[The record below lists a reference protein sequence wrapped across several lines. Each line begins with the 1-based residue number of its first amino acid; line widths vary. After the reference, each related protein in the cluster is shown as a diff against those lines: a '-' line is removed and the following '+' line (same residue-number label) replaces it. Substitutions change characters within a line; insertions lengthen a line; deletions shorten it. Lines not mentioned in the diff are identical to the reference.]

1 MSRCFSNYNFTS
13 RYAAYVVFKGRKS
26 GVYKTWKE
34 TEALVNGFSGSRYQG
49 FASIEE
55 AKRAY
60 RRFLDDGKIVLKAKR
75 KTKQKKPLKPNME
88 NVDLPPWELD

>member
-1 MSRCFSNYNFTS
+1 MSRCFSNYNINS
-13 RYAAYVVFKGRKS
+13 RYAAYVVFKGRKP

-34 TEALVNGFSGSRYQG
+34 TEVQVNSYSGSSYKG
-49 FASIEE
+49 FASLAE

-60 RRFLDDGKIVLKAKR
+60 RRFLDGGKIVLKAKR
-75 KTKQKKPLKPNME
+75 ETKQKKPLKPNMD

>member
-13 RYAAYVVFKGRKS
+13 KYAAYVVFKGRKP

-34 TEALVNGFSGSRYQG
+34 TKALVNSYSGNRYQG
-49 FASIEE
+49 FPSLAE

-75 KTKQKKPLKPNME
+75 KTKQKKPLKPNMDK
-88 NVDLPPWELD
+88 VDLPPWELD

>member
-1 MSRCFSNYNFTS
+1 MSRCFSNHNITS
-13 RYAAYVVFKGRKS
+13 RYAAYVVFKGRTPGVCKS
-26 GVYKTWKE
+26 WKE
-34 TEALVNGFSGSRYQG
+34 TKALVNGYSGSRYQG

-75 KTKQKKPLKPNME
+75 KTKQKKPLKPNMD